1 MHYTFVEIGTSDF
14 DTCLQDS
21 TNDDYGLSV
30 DAVGHYLQRLP
41 TKSNVRKI
49 HAGVS
54 NKDGFID
61 VYYVHPDTIAIYNLV
76 SWVRGCNSIGAP
88 HPTVVK
94 LLTEMRLP
102 LTLIQK
108 EKVVV
113 KSIFT
118 LFSENDVE
126 SIDLLKVDTEGHD
139 CVILNNYID
148 YCLTNPKAFAKKI
161 RFETNVL
168 STTVDQDF
176 VLNRFLKNGY
186 AIVSRDSSDAVLERV

>member
-49 HAGVS
+49 HAGIS

-61 VYYVHPDTIAIYNLV
+61 VYYVHPDTIAIFNLV
-76 SWVRGCNSIGAP
+76 PWVRGCNSIGAP

-94 LLTEMRLP
+94 LLGSMGLP
-102 LTLIQK
+102 LSLIQK
-108 EKVVV
+108 ETVVV

-126 SIDLLKVDTEGHD
+126 SIDYLKVDTEGHD
-139 CVILNNYID
+139 CIILNNYID
-148 YCLTNPKAFAKKI
+148 YCLTNPKTFAKKI

-186 AIVSRDSSDAVLERV
+186 AIVSRDTDDAVLERV